1 LYAYAF
7 ILPKVP
13 VFGGRGVYESG
24 FPIST
29 AATAFHYVDF
39 ADLSGLR
46 GLTAEAAAAA
56 AFTDSRHIPRRE
68 AFGALGRALVRT
80 PDSKLFGHLALL

>member
-1 LYAYAF
+1 
-7 ILPKVP
+7 VP

-46 GLTAEAAAAA
+46 KQRAVLEPRPPPLPPLLAAA
-56 AFTDSRHIPRRE
+56 TYRRDS
-68 AFGALGRALVRT
+68 FQSTRALLR
-80 PDSKLFGHLALL
+80 DSPESKVFGHLALL

>member
-1 LYAYAF
+1 
-7 ILPKVP
+7 VP

-46 GLTAEAAAAA
+46 KQRAVLEPRPPPLPPLLAAAINRGGKL
-56 AFTDSRHIPRRE
+56 SQHS
-68 AFGALGRALVRT
+68 GALLRDT
-80 PDSKLFGHLALL
+80 PESKVFGHLALL